1 MRCLFQRFEG
11 AKQDVMKYCKFF
23 NYYPATRKCKLIYS
37 LTGSTATTRYEQGEG
52 DWETWLPST
61 WTPEKGHLAAGYIE
75 GVTPDMQFKGK
86 PLVSVN
92 E

>member
-11 AKQDVMKYCKFF
+11 AAQDVMKYCKFF
-23 NYYPATRKCKLIYS
+23 NYYPATRKCKLIYM
-37 LTGSTATTRYEQGEG
+37 LTNQKDEENIIPTG

-61 WTPEKGHLAAGYIE
+61 WTQEKGHLAAGYIE

-86 PLVSVN
+86 PLVFVN

>member
-11 AKQDVMKYCKFF
+11 AANDVMKYCKFF
-23 NYYPATRKCKLIYS
+23 NYYPATRKCKLIYRVTNQKDEENII
-37 LTGSTATTRYEQGEG
+37 LTG

-75 GVTPDMQFKGK
+75 GVTPDMQFRGK
-86 PLVSVN
+86 PLVFVN

>member
-1 MRCLFQRFEG
+1 
-11 AKQDVMKYCKFF
+11 MKYCKYF
-23 NYYPATRKCKLIYS
+23 NYYPATKKCKLIYQV
-37 LTGSTATTRYEQGEG
+37 TNKKDENKVIPTG

-61 WTPEKGHLAAGYIE
+61 WTKENGHTAAGYIE

-86 PLVSVN
+86 PLVYID

>member
-1 MRCLFQRFEG
+1 M
-11 AKQDVMKYCKFF
+11 
-23 NYYPATRKCKLIYS
+23 
-37 LTGSTATTRYEQGEG
+37 LTNQKDKENIIPTG

-61 WTPEKGHLAAGYIE
+61 WTQEKGHLAAGYIE

-86 PLVSVN
+86 PLVFVN

>member
-11 AKQDVMKYCKFF
+11 AANDVMKYCKFF
-23 NYYPATRKCKLIYS
+23 NYYPATRKCKLIYQ
-37 LTGSTATTRYEQGEG
+37 LTNQKDEENIILTG

-75 GVTPDMQFKGK
+75 GVTPDMKFKGK
-86 PLVSVN
+86 PLVFVN

>member
-1 MRCLFQRFEG
+1 M
-11 AKQDVMKYCKFF
+11 
-23 NYYPATRKCKLIYS
+23 
-37 LTGSTATTRYEQGEG
+37 LTNQKDEENIIPTG

-86 PLVSVN
+86 PLVFVN